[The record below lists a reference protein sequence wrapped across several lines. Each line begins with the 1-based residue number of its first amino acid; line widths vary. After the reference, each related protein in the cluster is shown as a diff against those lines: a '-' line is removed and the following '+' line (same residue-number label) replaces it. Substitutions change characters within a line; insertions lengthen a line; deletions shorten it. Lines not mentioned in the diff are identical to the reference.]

1 MLGIIV
7 ALPIEARTLTR
18 SPVPLGRAID
28 LATGARLIVTGMGH
42 ERALEGATQ
51 LHRAGATALLN
62 WGCAAALRPDVEA
75 GRLLLPAEFVLPHGE
90 RTGADPAWHRRL
102 ACTLSDLAPDTGPLA
117 GTATALVT
125 GAAKHTLADRSRAAA
140 ADMESAFLAAWAAKQ
155 NLPFAA
161 VRAVA
166 DTADTAIP
174 AAATAA
180 TDACGRI
187 DLRRLLAALLGQPG
201 QIPTLLRLGRQ
212 FGAARRRLQQAAA
225 TLRPQHFC
233 RP

>member
-1 MLGIIV
+1 MLGILV

-18 SPVPLGRAID
+18 SPVPLGQAID
-28 LATGARLIVTGMGH
+28 LAAGVRLIVTGMGC
-42 ERALEGATQ
+42 EQALAGADR

-62 WGCAAALRPDVEA
+62 WGCAAALRPGVEP

-90 RTGADPAWHRRL
+90 GIGADPAWHRRL
-102 ACTLSDLAPDTGPLA
+102 DTALGDLAPDTAPLA
-117 GTATALVT
+117 GTKTVLVT
-125 GAAKHTLADRSRAAA
+125 GAAKRALADRSEAAA

-166 DTADTAIP
+166 DTADAAIP
-174 AAATAA
+174 SAVTAA

-201 QIPTLLRLGRQ
+201 QVPMLLRLGRQ
-212 FGAARRRLQQAAA
+212 FGAARRRLRQAAA
-225 TLRPQHFC
+225 ILRPLHFC

>member
-28 LATGARLIVTGMGH
+28 LAAGVRLMVTGMGR
-42 ERALEGATQ
+42 EQALAGAAR
-51 LHRAGATALLN
+51 LHRAGVTALLN
-62 WGCAAALRPDVEA
+62 WGCAAALRPGVEA
-75 GRLLLPAEFVLPHGE
+75 GRLLLPAECVLPHGE
-90 RTGADPAWHRRL
+90 RIGADPTWHRRL
-102 ACTLSDLAPDTGPLA
+102 ATALGALAPDTGPLA
-117 GTATALVT
+117 GTATVLAT
-125 GAAKHTLADRSRAAA
+125 GAAKRALADRSGAAA
-140 ADMESAFLAAWAAKQ
+140 ADMESAFLAAWAGGR

-174 AAATAA
+174 AAVTDA

-201 QIPTLLRLGRQ
+201 QVPMLLRLGRQ
-212 FGAARRRLQQAAA
+212 FGAARRQLRQAA
-225 TLRPQHFC
+225 TVLHPLHFC
-233 RP
+233 RS